1 MLGRKLVDVQRL
13 RLAHRIL
20 RETGVLN
27 QFAATRSLHLTA
39 TQRKWLSAEEAKLVA
54 EIPVGPKPGHPED
67 PVRNTYDKEYR
78 GSPNK
83 GDVLIK
89 EWHYRSYPT
98 STTYLDRVIT
108 LLLTTMFWYWLAYHM
123 YWDYKIYTGHFYMP
137 YLEEFTDEE
146 LGIPPD
152 SAEDPEYWGHH
163 GKPYGTYR

>member
-13 RLAHRIL
+13 RLAHRFL

-89 EWHYRSYPT
+89 E
-98 STTYLDRVIT
+98 
-108 LLLTTMFWYWLAYHM
+108 
-123 YWDYKIYTGHFYMP
+123 
-137 YLEEFTDEE
+137 
-146 LGIPPD
+146 
-152 SAEDPEYWGHH
+152 
-163 GKPYGTYR
+163 